1 MHFVWQDHI
10 INQRFVNFFETK
22 RSLQS
27 TKTRVANNSWD
38 SWKMSPWKTENEEIF
53 RNFSFTSSSKS
64 FFYNLLHLWT
74 RSRLGL
80 KSKFS
85 NFFYLD
91 ININFTQFGPLSQH
105 CASTRNPY
113 STKSQNGVSIFST
126 FFVTNYQAAMS
137 CPNCRQPLP
146 RCSVCMIKMGSLSAH
161 QPRTGFVVSL
171 IIFHLQYS
179 L

>member
-1 MHFVWQDHI
+1 MVHIVWQDQF
-10 INQRFVNFFETK
+10 QRFVNFFETK
-22 RSLQS
+22 RFLQS

-105 CASTRNPY
+105 CAIIGTLTAQNLNMVFQYFQLFFSPTTRQQCRVRTVDNRC
-113 STKSQNGVSIFST
+113 QGVQC
-126 FFVTNYQAAMS
+126 V
-137 CPNCRQPLP
+137 
-146 RCSVCMIKMGSLSAH
+146 
-161 QPRTGFVVSL
+161 
-171 IIFHLQYS
+171 
-179 L
+179 